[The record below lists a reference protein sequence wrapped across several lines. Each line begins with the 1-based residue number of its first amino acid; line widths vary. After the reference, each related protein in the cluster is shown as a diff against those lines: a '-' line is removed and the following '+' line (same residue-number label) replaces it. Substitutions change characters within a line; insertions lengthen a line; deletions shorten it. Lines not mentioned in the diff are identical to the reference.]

1 MEARNKALTAL
12 DLCSLTLQVSNKYP
26 NCAEYREK
34 DFWPSDI
41 LNFTNMAGNKDIV
54 LIEAERNCISSAWCK
69 MLVREGGGKL
79 GERPRARETFAHL
92 ARP

>member
-1 MEARNKALTAL
+1 MEARNKTLTAL

-26 NCAEYREK
+26 NCAGYREK

-54 LIEAERNCISSAWCK
+54 LIEAKRNCISLHS
-69 MLVREGGGKL
+69 LVQDVNKGRGREIG
-79 GERPRARETFAHL
+79 
-92 ARP
+92 